1 MSNHFGLYPGN
12 FVYYVVEL
20 QVLLKCSGEN
30 RFFSF
35 LSAGNQPDLCP
46 GGQWFQCRFSIHGLG
61 GSLDTPPRRLGHR
74 QWPVWKLTS
83 QSLCCLEYVLQTDSL
98 GWTRDLHWFIF
109 RIGGVPCFPFL
120 PLFFCSPRPPFLLL
134 QLERWGSFWS
144 CGCYHFCSQGKMKR
158 KKKNNRNF
166 LHLLRGPNFLVHLSR
181 RIGLPHRFLTFM
193 LWGNYVTGL
202 GAGW

>member
-35 LSAGNQPDLCP
+35 LLAGNQPDLCP

-61 GSLDTPPRRLGHR
+61 CSLDTPPRRLGHR

-120 PLFFCSPRPPFLLL
+120 PLFFVPQDPLSYSSSWKDGVPFEAVAAITFAPR
-134 QLERWGSFWS
+134 EKWRE
-144 CGCYHFCSQGKMKR
+144 KR
-158 KKKNNRNF
+158 K
-166 LHLLRGPNFLVHLSR
+166 
-181 RIGLPHRFLTFM
+181 I
-193 LWGNYVTGL
+193 TGISSIFY
-202 GAGW
+202 GDPIS